1 MHQKD
6 QKTLALLHEKQT
18 KDVSKKKRRPYY
30 GATAHL
36 SAPADPLTRGRKFGG
51 GGGSEPP
58 FERAPRRP
66 SLPRPRPI
74 LPSRPIRR
82 LGTHLPRG
90 PRRRPLL
97 PATPAS
103 SPSPFLFLFKLPPL
117 PPSVVSWPCIY
128 NNSITC
134 VLTSSSYPP
143 SLYSSPRSSVLIQ
156 SLSRPVPL
164 EENRPGGRRG
174 LQSKVGHG
182 RSSPSPSPPSS
193 VSSVQML

>member
-18 KDVSKKKRRPYY
+18 KNVLKKANPYY
-30 GATAHL
+30 SVTAHL

-82 LGTHLPRG
+82 LRTHL

-164 EENRPGGRRG
+164 ENPPGGRRG